1 MKIFFNTSRLLIE
14 QQSEKHAKYS
24 TIFSSP
30 PSSAFR
36 KAWIGTDAALWEQ
49 WERPTCLFEAARIPP
64 PEQGTRTLF
73 FLFFL
78 SLKLEP
84 TLQALVVLEG
94 SGKKKLEAVR
104 N

>member
-1 MKIFFNTSRLLIE
+1 MPRCGNSGKDPLASLR
-14 QQSEKHAKYS
+14 QRG
-24 TIFSSP
+24 SP
-30 PSSAFR
+30 
-36 KAWIGTDAALWEQ
+36 L
-49 WERPTCLFEAARIPP
+49 